1 MMLKQNFFQV
11 YHPLRQPDPTTNP
24 CLNNGGC
31 EALCLLVPGRAN
43 EPQKVCQ
50 CPEDFILEDD
60 GLSCRSNCSA
70 TSFLCAKKL
79 KCIPF
84 WWRCDGQDDCGDMS
98 DEPPE
103 CKPFLCTPGQYQC
116 DNGHCIFPMHLC
128 DRNDDC
134 GDNSDEK
141 NCHDYQCYGMQ
152 YFLYLHMYF
161 NVANVFTR
169 RK

>member
-1 MMLKQNFFQV
+1 MI
-11 YHPLRQPDPTTNP
+11 NP

-31 EALCLLVPGRAN
+31 EALCLLIPGTD
-43 EPQKVCQ
+43 ELQKVCE
-50 CPEDFILEDD
+50 CPENFVINED
-60 GLSCRSNCSA
+60 GLSCKSNCSSS
-70 TSFLCAKKL
+70 SFLCAKKL

-84 WWRCDGQDDCGDMS
+84 WWKCDGQDDCGDNS

-134 GDNSDEK
+134 GDYSDEL
-141 NCHDYQCYGMQ
+141 NCEDYQCYGK
-152 YFLYLHMYF
+152 YRNSRKIFRKFYTFTYPIYLD
-161 NVANVFTR
+161 
-169 RK
+169 KD